1 MIAWHG
7 RRVFF
12 LTSDLLPI
20 HPDGRMSVSMKRMLA
35 LLLTGVLTALC
46 PAVLAQDADTPSGYP
61 VPRFVSL
68 KVSVAYGREG
78 PSQDHRIIW
87 RYVREGLPLRVTA
100 EAPGWRRVED
110 PGGEVTWMHQSL
122 LSGRRTVYIPEE
134 AELRIRPDADANIE
148 AVAEAGAILDLERC
162 ADGWC
167 RLQAQ
172 GHHGWVRATAIWGI
186 LPSDLGADGAVPHSL
201 TALSDPPPHDT
212 ADR

>member
-1 MIAWHG
+1 MQRI
-7 RRVFF
+7 RVLF
-12 LTSDLLPI
+12 LT
-20 HPDGRMSVSMKRMLA
+20 G
-35 LLLTGVLTALC
+35 LLTVLC

-61 VPRFVSL
+61 VPRYVSL
-68 KVSVAYGREG
+68 KVSAAYGREG

-122 LSGRRTVYIPEE
+122 LSGRRTVFIPEE

-167 RLQAQ
+167 RLEAQ
-172 GHHGWVRATAIWGI
+172 GHHGWVRADVIWGI
-186 LPSDLGADGAVPHSL
+186 LASDLGLDDAEAHSL
-201 TALSDPPPHDT
+201 AALSDPPPHDT

>member
-1 MIAWHG
+1 
-7 RRVFF
+7 
-12 LTSDLLPI
+12 
-20 HPDGRMSVSMKRMLA
+20 MSVRMKWILA
-35 LLLTGVLTALC
+35 FLLTGFLTVPG
-46 PAVLAQDADTPSGYP
+46 PAAVAQEADTPSGYP

-110 PGGEVTWMHQSL
+110 PGGEVTWMHHSL
-122 LSGRRTVYIPEE
+122 LSGRRTVFIPED

-167 RLQAQ
+167 RLEAQ
-172 GHHGWVRATAIWGI
+172 GHHGWVRADAIWGI
-186 LPSDLGADGAVPHSL
+186 LPSDLGLESAGAHSL
-201 TALSDPPPHDT
+201 AVLSDPPPHDT
-212 ADR
+212 AER